1 MKSNIKSEKVSKNK
15 KINND
20 RVFEEL
26 QEKEKDYKAIIE
38 TAHEAI
44 VIANREGIFLSANQA
59 AVDILGYESVEE
71 LIGKDSINFY
81 SDPIER
87 ELLLKKLI
95 TKGYVKGNELT
106 FKKKNGELIYTLGS
120 ASTIKDE
127 YGNLQKIIG
136 IFQDITIRKQAEE
149 DLKKIKE
156 KYQILVENTNDGVFI
171 LDVNGRFTYVNKVIE
186 QRSKFPAEK
195 FIGLSYLEIVHEK
208 EHNRV
213 IKNFKKIMKG
223 EKVLPY
229 QLDYIN
235 DDGETLTVEVN
246 TSPFYE
252 NGKIV
257 GLHGI
262 SRDLTGRIQVE
273 EEIKKEKEKTDKI
286 LDLAGSIIV
295 ALDKKGNIT
304 LINRKG
310 YETLG
315 YDYGELIG
323 ENWFETCLPKKKIKE
338 VENVLTKSISGE
350 IEHFKH
356 YENPVLTKNGE
367 QRIIEW
373 YNTLIIDNQ
382 GNNIGT
388 ISSGNDITE
397 RKVMEKKLQEYAK
410 DLEKKFIIRTLE
422 VEMEKEKYKNLFE
435 KSNEPIYIIE
445 PESGNVIDCNL
456 KAKLTCN
463 CNYIDCCKKKFFE
476 VYTIEEKNIVIK
488 SINNVIN
495 DGFSNFVSP
504 VKLIAFNKPIYLE
517 TNLTL
522 IEYGKEK
529 IIQAICKD
537 ITHTIKI
544 EEEMMKKKLKYE
556 IEKGFLYL
564 IEETVLGESIDVFNN
579 LTDCGFKGYIF
590 SRPLPE
596 FITKNVSDNVQMF
609 WMANKKI
616 DKNTIMPTIDDLE
629 SSILNLKRGNNVI
642 LIERIDY
649 LLSKNTF
656 QNLLEF
662 FQRIVEFIYI
672 QKWVLLISIDPRIVN
687 KNELIQIKKESNLI
701 KSKKEIKLNKK
712 TNTVLKYIN
721 NKNKSGKKPSINE
734 IASHFEITRKTARER
749 IYLLENLEFIRIS
762 EKGRQKLMEITD
774 KGKENI

>member
-1 MKSNIKSEKVSKNK
+1 M
-15 KINND
+15 
-20 RVFEEL
+20 
-26 QEKEKDYKAIIE
+26 
-38 TAHEAI
+38 
-44 VIANREGIFLSANQA
+44 
-59 AVDILGYESVEE
+59 
-71 LIGKDSINFY
+71 
-81 SDPIER
+81 
-87 ELLLKKLI
+87 
-95 TKGYVKGNELT
+95 
-106 FKKKNGELIYTLGS
+106 
-120 ASTIKDE
+120 
-127 YGNLQKIIG
+127 
-136 IFQDITIRKQAEE
+136 
-149 DLKKIKE
+149 
-156 KYQILVENTNDGVFI
+156 
-171 LDVNGRFTYVNKVIE
+171 
-186 QRSKFPAEK
+186 
-195 FIGLSYLEIVHEK
+195 
-208 EHNRV
+208 
-213 IKNFKKIMKG
+213 
-223 EKVLPY
+223 
-229 QLDYIN
+229 
-235 DDGETLTVEVN
+235 
-246 TSPFYE
+246 
-252 NGKIV
+252 
-257 GLHGI
+257 
-262 SRDLTGRIQVE
+262 
-273 EEIKKEKEKTDKI
+273 
-286 LDLAGSIIV
+286 
-295 ALDKKGNIT
+295 
-304 LINRKG
+304 
-310 YETLG
+310 
-315 YDYGELIG
+315 
-323 ENWFETCLPKKKIKE
+323 
-338 VENVLTKSISGE
+338 
-350 IEHFKH
+350 
-356 YENPVLTKNGE
+356 TKNGE

-579 LTDCGFKGYIF
+579 LTYCGFKGYIF